1 VKNIAAATAAALF
14 LLAPGTGLAGGPG
27 VDCLVTVNI
36 GYPAAAGNQEGSVYL
51 APGSVIALA
60 TPEATPTAEEQS
72 AAVADSL
79 ARSQLWEQ
87 LVTTFRLDGGRHRTT
102 TKAMEFY
109 PGDEAKLEPNSNL
122 DVHVRLESLTSHAA
136 AFRVLFKSGGSV
148 LSDTP
153 VTVARGS
160 RAVVGATDGAEAP
173 YIFVVLEPAARNSST
188 PVRFRMHAGLTEPRI
203 VKKVNPQYPEDARNE
218 KVQGTVLLE
227 VVIRKD
233 GTVGQITPLRST
245 DDRLSKAAVA
255 AVRQWRFEPSRDK
268 SGKAVA
274 VRYVLTTRFVLQ

>member
-1 VKNIAAATAAALF
+1 MKNTAAALAAA
-14 LLAPGTGLAGGPG
+14 LLLLPSLAHALGSG

-36 GYPAAAGNQEGSVYL
+36 GYPSAANGQEGSVYL

-60 TPEATPTAEEQS
+60 SPEATPPPEQQS

-102 TKAMEFY
+102 IKAMELY
-109 PGDEAKLEPNSNL
+109 PGDEAKLEPNSAL

-153 VTVARGS
+153 VTVALGS
-160 RAVVGATDGAEAP
+160 RAVVGATDGKEAP
-173 YIFVVLEPAARNSST
+173 YIFVVLEPAAPESSA
-188 PVRFRMHAGLTEPRI
+188 PVRFRMHAGLTEPRV

-227 VVIRKD
+227 VVVRKD
-233 GTVGQITPLRST
+233 GSVGQITPLRSD
-245 DDRLSKAAVA
+245 DDRLTEAAVA